1 MSYLQ
6 ALEKKGISIEQ
17 LPKSTQKE
25 ISELERLS
33 IIKQEIDSEDGLD
46 EDELKNLADV
56 NLSLKFLEESVVRKI
71 NRFDPEKYAK
81 KLEKVKMMNKSRNV
95 EQKETK
101 VEEKVSKEETKEV
114 SQVSKVIQFDN
125 DKIQKNL
132 EEVKKSVQVDTS
144 KFKVE
149 QQVVEEEKEEAE
161 PEIEEFEKKENV
173 KPNNKKRMGF
183 LWVGLGMLLTIYG
196 VKNIFSKQ

>member
-1 MSYLQ
+1 MSYQQ
-6 ALEKKGISIEQ
+6 ALGKKGITIEQ

-33 IIKQEIDSEDGLD
+33 IIKQEIDSEEGLD

-81 KLEKVKMMNKSRNV
+81 KLEKVKMMNKSRKGEETKEV
-95 EQKETK
+95 SKVSEPETK
-101 VEEKVSKEETKEV
+101 VEEKVSK
-114 SQVSKVIQFDN
+114 VIKFDN
-125 DKIQKNL
+125 DKIQKSL

-144 KFKVE
+144 KFNVE
-149 QQVVEEEKEEAE
+149 KVEEEQKEEEQEEAE
-161 PEIEEFEKKENV
+161 IEDFSKKENV